1 MRRRPNAFILLLL
14 LLLGLYWGYQH
25 YQTKQYSAAI
35 LPAYQTLNALQ
46 ENLEAIYDLGDSD
59 EQLLPGQIAECER
72 IQNTL
77 SELEAQLSETIPP
90 TSGAAKT
97 KETLT
102 IALSELQEYS
112 AAHAQYLK
120 ACIAAS
126 QKLKTLAALGK
137 QLDSSP
143 ASYSSLAE
151 YTETFK
157 QAKALTSQ
165 LKEKK
170 EAISL
175 IRTAFLSKT
184 KKDLDAL
191 LL

>member
-170 EAISL
+170 EAVSL

>member
-35 LPAYQTLNALQ
+35 LPAYQTMNALQ
-46 ENLEAIYDLGDSD
+46 ENLEAIYDLGDND

-170 EAISL
+170 EAVSL

>member
-77 SELEAQLSETIPP
+77 IQQSDQLVLVNRVHAGFNIDALVSVGCTGAVGAEHADNPSEVLLKLSAGARKTEALIHPSICSTQTP
-90 TSGAAKT
+90 AAKYRH
-97 KETLT
+97 
-102 IALSELQEYS
+102 SVRS
-112 AAHAQYLK
+112 
-120 ACIAAS
+120 
-126 QKLKTLAALGK
+126 
-137 QLDSSP
+137 
-143 ASYSSLAE
+143 SYS
-151 YTETFK
+151 
-157 QAKALTSQ
+157 
-165 LKEKK
+165 
-170 EAISL
+170 
-175 IRTAFLSKT
+175 TAYPERCT
-184 KKDLDAL
+184 VW
-191 LL
+191 